1 MQTSWK
7 LSFTAKDS
15 AAAEAALEA
24 FGATLWATTQAK
36 GGTRFEVY
44 FDGQPDLTTLDL
56 PADAKQQ
63 LAALPDKDW
72 VAESQSGLPPVV
84 APPFHLHGT
93 HDTPRRGGWRNIEMQ
108 AGAAFGTGHHGTTLG
123 CLMLLADMLKQHTP
137 RRVADI
143 GCGSGVLAI
152 TAAKAGCHAVLASD
166 NDPLAVAVAC
176 ENARLNHVA
185 PRIRCFTAT
194 GMAHPTY
201 HGRRFDLILANIL
214 AAPLRHLASDFD
226 RHLSPRGRVIV
237 AGLMDEQ
244 ARAVIARY
252 RGIGLLVE
260 QKISIGAWTSL
271 CFKR

>member
-1 MQTSWK
+1 MPTSWK

-93 HDTPRRGGWRNIEMQ
+93 HDAPRRGGWRNIEMQ

-123 CLMLLADMLKQHTP
+123 CLMLLSDMLKQHTP

-152 TAAKAGCHAVLASD
+152 AAAKAGCHAVLASD
-166 NDPLAVAVAC
+166 NDPLAVAVAR
-176 ENARLNHVA
+176 EMRGSTMSRRVSAVSPPPA
-185 PRIRCFTAT
+185 WRIRLIMGVASTLYWPIYWPPLCGIWRAILTAT
-194 GMAHPTY
+194 
-201 HGRRFDLILANIL
+201 
-214 AAPLRHLASDFD
+214 S
-226 RHLSPRGRVIV
+226 
-237 AGLMDEQ
+237 
-244 ARAVIARY
+244 ARAVA
-252 RGIGLLVE
+252 
-260 QKISIGAWTSL
+260 
-271 CFKR
+271 